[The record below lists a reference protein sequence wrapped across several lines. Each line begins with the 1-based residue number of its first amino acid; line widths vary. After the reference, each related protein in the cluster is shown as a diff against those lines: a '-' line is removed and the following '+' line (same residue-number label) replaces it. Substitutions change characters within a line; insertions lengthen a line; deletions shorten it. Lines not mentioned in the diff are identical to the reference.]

1 MWILIFVRFYRII
14 HAPMFLRCFA
24 SDRRHMKDSDGNWN
38 AQPPPYDPIVTEG
51 TIQSHQIN
59 ICYWSFA
66 LENFFSMVFSRVLSC
81 NCYRMLNCL
90 SVMLKWNLG

>member
-51 TIQSHQIN
+51 TIQSHQITSA
-59 ICYWSFA
+59 IGHLFMIISF
-66 LENFFSMVFSRVLSC
+66 LWCFSRVLSG
-81 NCYRMLNCL
+81 NCYRVLICL
-90 SVMLKWNLG
+90 LAMLK